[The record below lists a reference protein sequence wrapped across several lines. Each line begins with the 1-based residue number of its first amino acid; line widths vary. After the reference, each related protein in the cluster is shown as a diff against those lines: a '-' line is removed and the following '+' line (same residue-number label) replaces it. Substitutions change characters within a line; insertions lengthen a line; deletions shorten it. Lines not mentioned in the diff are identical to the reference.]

1 MFGRHVRHSMLILSL
16 SMLTAS
22 DAQACHWWKSCFG
35 APATTFYA
43 PYTASYAPAGCG
55 QTVSYMPQTAYR
67 TVYVN
72 APVMAYQPVTA
83 ANPCTGCP
91 TTVMRPV
98 VSYVTQAQ
106 LVPYTTYRPVVTQ
119 AATPCCGAAPVVTS
133 YAPAAPAVMAAPA
146 PVAAPCCGAAAAAP
160 APLAAPA
167 TVMTAAPMGTP
178 GAAVPSLAPPSG
190 YPAAA
195 AVTQQPTMAAPS
207 LYPPQTAAPPVVTAP
222 PTVAAPPSTAAPQ
235 TTFGQ
240 DNRVPAGAL
249 PPTTNPTP
257 PADTA
262 PQNRTFEN
270 PNGTKPTQPE
280 SRLLLPPRT
289 EPANSDSNRALRG
302 LDPEENQDRFTA
314 IPLRPSPFRPA
325 SLVTPAPAD
334 GRDAT
339 WQASR
344 R

>member
-1 MFGRHVRHSMLILSL
+1 MYGRHVRHSIMILSL

-35 APATTFYA
+35 PAPATTFYA
-43 PYTASYAPAGCG
+43 PYTASYAPTGCG

-72 APVMAYQPVTA
+72 APVMGYQPVTS
-83 ANPCTGCP
+83 ANPCTGCA

-119 AATPCCGAAPVVTS
+119 AATPCCGAAPVMTS
-133 YAPAAPAVMAAPA
+133 YAPAAPAVPAIMAPA
-146 PVAAPCCGAAAAAP
+146 PAPAPCCGAAAAAP
-160 APLAAPA
+160 ATYAAPA
-167 TVMTAAPMGTP
+167 TVMTGAPVGTP
-178 GAAVPSLAPPSG
+178 GAAVPSLAPMPG
-190 YPAAA
+190 YPTPAPAL
-195 AVTQQPTMAAPS
+195 TQQPAMAAPS
-207 LYPPQTAAPPVVTAP
+207 LYPPPVATPPAVVAPPANTAP
-222 PTVAAPPSTAAPQ
+222 QSI
-235 TTFGQ
+235 FGQ
-240 DNRVPAGAL
+240 DNRLPAGAL
-249 PPTTNPTP
+249 PPTSNPNP
-257 PADTA
+257 PVDTA

-270 PNGTKPTQPE
+270 PNGTKPNQPE

-302 LDPEENQDRFTA
+302 LDPEQNQDRFTA
-314 IPLRPSPFRPA
+314 IPLRQPSPFRPA
-325 SLVTPAPAD
+325 SLVTPIPAD